1 MSWNQP
7 EKQLIWSSVLF
18 KVILEID
25 CPVCGFPPG
34 LRINLCTVLNFSP
47 VNRENRSKRL
57 LMPWH
62 MLNIH
67 SCQSYFLN
75 WYTLLYQKLL
85 LNPKF
90 ESDINQCKFTI
101 PSWKGINWLENTK
114 QSWLTSFLDKRQFEN
129 FSPNFLYYSDPA
141 AVEPFEVVKNDRC
154 LEMPRRCRNL
164 CVLWRSRNARKP
176 FRVVAAKGLRWEIIN
191 EKFKL

>member
-7 EKQLIWSSVLF
+7 VKQLIWSSVLF

-47 VNRENRSKRL
+47 VNRENKSKRL

-62 MLNIH
+62 MINIH

-114 QSWLTSFLDKRQFEN
+114 QSWLHFLSRQKTISEFFLLI
-129 FSPNFLYYSDPA
+129 FSIIVTLQPWSHL
-141 AVEPFEVVKNDRC
+141 K
-154 LEMPRRCRNL
+154 
-164 CVLWRSRNARKP
+164 LWRMIDVWRCQEDAETCVFYEDPGTPESP
-176 FRVVAAKGLRWEIIN
+176 LELLRPKVWGG
-191 EKFKL
+191 KL